1 MTAVSRPVVSARL
14 PDVGSLPSAGRP
26 YGLVRRLT
34 QRRPRFLPARLA
46 RDPYLVYTAALGPI
60 GIGVALLDGRPAG
73 LAAIAVL
80 VPVCVSIQALLGLVP
95 ADHRP
100 LTTLGWSF
108 LRLSVALLFVA
119 AMVQLIGGPG
129 SPMAS
134 LYLPVVVAAAVLGT
148 AQAVVIGTVAS
159 LIFLVPHFVLG
170 AGQDLGLQSV
180 ALAGSSALLAIGMR
194 RLILALERASREVR
208 GAMVAERRRS
218 RQIAGLEEVG
228 HLLVGEEL
236 SLDLFTRSL
245 RVVVDRFGYH
255 QVSVWLSEG
264 DRVVLAAQIG
274 YDALPTSFDRQTGVT
289 GRVLRSRELAFVPDV
304 TRDPDYVAGLDGM
317 ASEICAPLLDGGL
330 LLGIFNVEARQVLDR
345 TDRDLVAAL
354 AERMATAVALD
365 RERRALAER
374 AGVLRNLNEFNTA
387 ASATLD
393 TDQLASTIVRQAG
406 RVISAD
412 VVALTLLDRPTGRY
426 RLRAIDGLSPDLVGS
441 EIAVGEGISGRAIRD
456 RSLVVAEGIGP
467 AESPASVR
475 GAVTTPYAHFAAVP
489 LIRDRV
495 VVGALALGRYAA
507 DRPFRTLEREALELL
522 AGHTALTVANA
533 FLHAEVEEL
542 AIRDALTGLHNRR
555 YFDEAFERV
564 LAGWRRA
571 SKRSRKPLAV
581 ITFDLDN
588 FGLFNKRHGHQV
600 GDAVLK
606 TFADVL
612 RSRLRASDLV
622 ARLGGEEFI
631 VVMEAAG
638 RADAVRVAEE
648 IRAALAAHPVPS
660 ESGEPLAVTVSAGV
674 TEIDPEVPTREQLL
688 RTADVALFMAKRGGR
703 NLVVAA

>member
-1 MTAVSRPVVSARL
+1 MTAVPRPAGPSRRSDAR
-14 PDVGSLPSAGRP
+14 SLPGVGRP
-26 YGLVRRLT
+26 RGFARRLS
-34 QRRPRFLPARLA
+34 QRRPSFLPGRLA

-60 GIGVALLDGRPAG
+60 GAAVAVLDGRPAG
-73 LAAIAVL
+73 LAAISLL
-80 VPVCVSIQALLGLVP
+80 VPVFVTVQALLALVP
-95 ADHRP
+95 ASHRP
-100 LTTLGWSF
+100 LTALGWSF

-119 AMVQLIGGPG
+119 AMVQLIGGPTA
-129 SPMAS
+129 PMVS
-134 LYLPVVVAAAVLGT
+134 LYLPVVVAAAALGT

-159 LIFLVPHFVLG
+159 LIFLVPHFIPGV
-170 AGQDLGLQSV
+170 GQDLGMRAV
-180 ALAGSSALLAIGMR
+180 ALAGSAILLAIGTR
-194 RLILALERASREVR
+194 RLILALERTARQLR

-218 RQIAGLEEVG
+218 RQIAGMEEVG

-245 RVVVDRFGYH
+245 RVIVDRFGYH

-274 YDALPTSFDRQTGVT
+274 YDDLPASFDAQTGVT
-289 GRVLRSRELAFVPDV
+289 GRVLRSRELAFVSDV
-304 TRDPDYVAGLDGM
+304 SRDPDYVAGLDGVV
-317 ASEICAPLLDGGL
+317 SEICAPLLDGGQ
-330 LLGIFNVEARQVLDR
+330 LLGIFNVEARDALDR

-354 AERMATAVALD
+354 AERMGTAVALD

-374 AGVLRNLNEFNTA
+374 AAVLRSLNEFNAA

-393 TDQLASTIVRQAG
+393 TDALASIIVQQAG
-406 RVISAD
+406 RVIAAD
-412 VVALTLLDRPTGRY
+412 LVALTLLDRPTGRY
-426 RLRAIDGLSPDLVGS
+426 HLRAVEGITPDLIGS
-441 EIAVGEGISGRAIRD
+441 EIAVGEGISGQAIRD
-456 RSLVVAEGIGP
+456 RSLVIAEGIGP
-467 AESPASVR
+467 GQSPASVR
-475 GAVTTPYAHFAAVP
+475 HAVTIPYGHVAAVP

-495 VVGALALGRYAA
+495 VVGALAFGRHAA
-507 DRPFRTLEREALELL
+507 GQPFRTLEREALELL

-542 AIRDALTGLHNRR
+542 AIRDGLTGLHNRR

-564 LAGWRRA
+564 LAGWRRTP
-571 SKRSRKPLAV
+571 KRSRKPISV
-581 ITFDLDN
+581 VTFDLDF
-588 FGLFNKRHGHQV
+588 FGQFNKRHGHQV

-638 RADAVRVAEE
+638 LSDALRVAEE
-648 IRAALAAHPVPS
+648 VRAALAAHPVPS
-660 ESGEPLAVTVSAGV
+660 ELGEPLAVTVSAGC
-674 TEIDPEVPTREQLL
+674 TEIDPDVPTREQLL

-703 NLVVAA
+703 NQVVAA